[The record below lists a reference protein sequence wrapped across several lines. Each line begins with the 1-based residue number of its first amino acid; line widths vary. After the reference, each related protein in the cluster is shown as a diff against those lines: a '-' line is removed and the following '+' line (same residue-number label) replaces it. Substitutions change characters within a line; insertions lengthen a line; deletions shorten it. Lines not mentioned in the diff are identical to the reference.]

1 MAYIEYPEC
10 GKIINT
16 HGCRG
21 GVKIEPWCD
30 SPGIFAALPTVY
42 FKKGTEMTAVR
53 VCRASVLGNRFVCAE
68 LEGVDTMEAADA
80 LRGRVLYAKRS
91 DLKIPK
97 GTLLVAELIGLPV
110 WHAESGKQLGT
121 LSDVIHPGATDI
133 YVIATDKGEAMVPV
147 VKEFVREVDIEKG
160 IVIAPIEGM
169 FS

>member
-1 MAYIEYPEC
+1 M
-10 GKIINT
+10 
-16 HGCRG
+16 
-21 GVKIEPWCD
+21 
-30 SPGIFAALPTVY
+30 
-42 FKKGTEMTAVR
+42 
-53 VCRASVLGNRFVCAE
+53 
-68 LEGVDTMEAADA
+68 
-80 LRGRVLYAKRS
+80 LYAKRS

-147 VKEFVREVDIEKG
+147 VKEFVREVDIKKG